1 MTEDIRLPRHIGII
15 MDGNGRWAKKR
26 GNIRTFGHKYGTEN
40 VKPAISYC
48 SKKGIKVLSL
58 YTFSTENWKRPQ
70 TEVDTLMS
78 LITEYLLRETAEMK
92 ANGVV
97 LNFIGDL
104 SRLPQKA
111 LETIAWAR
119 EETADNTGLKVN
131 IALNYGGRSEICRAV
146 KNIAEDVR
154 RCKITE
160 DDITET
166 LITSYLYTAG
176 DPEPDLIIRTGGE
189 KRLSNF
195 LTWQSAYS
203 ELYFS
208 DVLWPDFKE
217 KEFDEALAF
226 YASRQRRYGGLV

>member
-1 MTEDIRLPRHIGII
+1 MTQETHLPRHIGII
-15 MDGNGRWAKKR
+15 MDGNGRWAKKC

-48 SKKGIKVLSL
+48 TKKGIQVLTL

-70 TEVDTLMS
+70 AEVDTLMS
-78 LITEYLLRETAEMK
+78 LITEYLLKETAEMK

-97 LNFIGDL
+97 LHFIGDL

-111 LETIAWAR
+111 LDTIAWAAR
-119 EETADNTGLKVN
+119 ETSGNAGLKVN
-131 IALNYGGRSEICRAV
+131 IALNYGGRAEICLAA
-146 KNIAEDVR
+146 KNIAQDLLARKINGED
-154 RCKITE
+154 INE
-160 DDITET
+160 A
-166 LITSYLYTAG
+166 LFASYLYTAD

-208 DVLWPDFKE
+208 DVLWPDFK
-217 KEFDEALAF
+217 
-226 YASRQRRYGGLV
+226 GPGV